1 VIRDKKSPARDLN
14 YQRSRSRS
22 NETKQFIDKIENL
35 RKNLDVEGK
44 ALAGYYK
51 KVETDKN
58 TMITASDKQT
68 KS

>member
-1 VIRDKKSPARDLN
+1 M
-14 YQRSRSRS
+14 
-22 NETKQFIDKIENL
+22 
-35 RKNLDVEGK
+35 NLDIEGK

-58 TMITASDKQT
+58 TMIKNSDKQT